1 MTDRNGQTRTF
12 SYDGLN
18 RLTSEQWLTSG
29 GSIFRTIAS
38 TYDAASQLTG
48 MSDPDSAY
56 TYTYDGMGRLQTVS
70 NAGTPTAPT
79 VVLSYTYDA
88 NGNVQ
93 TVSETLNGTL
103 SSVTTYAYD
112 PLNRVAWLTQSGAGV
127 QTKRVEY
134 AYNEVGQTATVQ
146 RFTDLAGTQLVA
158 TTIYTYDPLNRLGQL
173 QHQGSNGS
181 AIAGYDFGYDAAS
194 RITRITDID
203 GITDYGYDETN
214 QLVGADSSYRT
225 DESYSYDANGNR
237 TNAGY
242 QTGVNNQLLS
252 DGVYTYSYDDEGNLK
267 TRTKIGTSEVR
278 TFTWDYRNRLV
289 GVTDQF
295 GTMATSTV
303 SYIYDV
309 LDRRIAKSVNGSGTQ
324 FVYDGDNVIL
334 EFNGTTIPSM
344 RYLQG
349 LGVDQT
355 LAQEG
360 NGQTSWMLTDH
371 LGTVR
376 DLVNNSGSVVNHFT
390 YNSFGQVL
398 NSTAGGVD
406 TRYKY
411 MGREFD
417 AETGLYYYR
426 ARYFDASVGKFIGQ
440 DPIGFSAGD
449 SNLYRYVG
457 NSPLMATDPSG
468 KVKIE
473 LVFKGASQLCNEY
486 KYSESQFGST
496 SIMLGIIHSLSKRAK
511 TWTLINGNKS
521 KLMPVPLR
529 LYCTTKPLPNR

>member
-1 MTDRNGQTRTF
+1 M
-12 SYDGLN
+12 
-18 RLTSEQWLTSG
+18 
-29 GSIFRTIAS
+29 
-38 TYDAASQLTG
+38 
-48 MSDPDSAY
+48 
-56 TYTYDGMGRLQTVS
+56 
-70 NAGTPTAPT
+70 
-79 VVLSYTYDA
+79 
-88 NGNVQ
+88 
-93 TVSETLNGTL
+93 
-103 SSVTTYAYD
+103 
-112 PLNRVAWLTQSGAGV
+112 
-127 QTKRVEY
+127 
-134 AYNEVGQTATVQ
+134 
-146 RFTDLAGTQLVA
+146 
-158 TTIYTYDPLNRLGQL
+158 
-173 QHQGSNGS
+173 
-181 AIAGYDFGYDAAS
+181 
-194 RITRITDID
+194 
-203 GITDYGYDETN
+203 
-214 QLVGADSSYRT
+214 
-225 DESYSYDANGNR
+225 
-237 TNAGY
+237 
-242 QTGVNNQLLS
+242 
-252 DGVYTYSYDDEGNLK
+252 
-267 TRTKIGTSEVR
+267 R